1 MLAAT
6 YLEEKGWVII
16 EKNWRASRYEID
28 IIASRNQIL
37 HFIEVKTRRSL
48 SFGHPEES
56 VSNKKMDS
64 LMRGAELFLEKRKGW
79 NQIQFDVLSITMLE
93 GKPVEYFLI
102 EDVYL

>member
-1 MLAAT
+1 
-6 YLEEKGWVII
+6 
-16 EKNWRASRYEID
+16 
-28 IIASRNQIL
+28 
-37 HFIEVKTRRSL
+37 
-48 SFGHPEES
+48 
-56 VSNKKMDS
+56 MDS

>member
-6 YLEEKGWVII
+6 WLQEKGWVII
-16 EKNWRASRYEID
+16 ERNWRVSRYEID
-28 IIASRNQIL
+28 IIASKNHIL
-37 HFIEVKTRRSL
+37 HFVEVKTRRSL

-56 VSNKKMDS
+56 VSDKKMDS
-64 LMRGAELFLEKRKGW
+64 LMRGAEMFLEKRKGW

-93 GKPVEYFLI
+93 GKPIEYFLI